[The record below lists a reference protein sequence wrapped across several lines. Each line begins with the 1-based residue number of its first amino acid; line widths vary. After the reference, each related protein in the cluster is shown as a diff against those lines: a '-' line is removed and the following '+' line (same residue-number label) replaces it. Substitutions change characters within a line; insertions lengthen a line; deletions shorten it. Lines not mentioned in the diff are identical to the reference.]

1 MSYTEDTGE
10 KVTPHRNPITSMS
23 PATLPAVLIIIVQI
37 LVSIVTY
44 PFLPDSVPSHW
55 DASGQVNGYLP
66 KLVNALLYPLLSI
79 GIYALVRV
87 LMTVGPRLGYQ
98 NQRKASIG
106 VVNLI
111 LDGVLL
117 FMLIVQLTT
126 TAVALGVP
134 IDLTFV
140 ICLSI
145 SVLFIFLGNYMGKL
159 RRNFWAGIRTPWTLT
174 SDVVWE
180 HTHRLGGWL
189 FVLAGLLGVIMSFI
203 PALRLWGLTVVILI
217 VVVVLVVYSYVIY
230 QRYTVEGKEPL
241 SPPFDT
247 GDRA

>member
-1 MSYTEDTGE
+1 MT
-10 KVTPHRNPITSMS
+10 
-23 PATLPAVLIIIVQI
+23 PATLLAVLIIIVQI

-44 PFLPDSVPSHW
+44 PFLPENVPSHW

-79 GIYALVRV
+79 GIYILVRV

-117 FMLIVQLTT
+117 FMLILQLTT

-159 RRNFWAGIRTPWTLT
+159 RRNFWAGIRTPWTLARKN
-174 SDVVWE
+174 E
-180 HTHRLGGWL
+180 PQNLL
-189 FVLAGLLGVIMSFI
+189 FGYRPNGN
-203 PALRLWGLTVVILI
+203 
-217 VVVVLVVYSYVIY
+217 IY
-230 QRYTVEGKEPL
+230 
-241 SPPFDT
+241 
-247 GDRA
+247 

>member
-1 MSYTEDTGE
+1 MSSTEDTGE
-10 KVTPHRNPITSMS
+10 KVTPHSNPIRSMS
-23 PATLPAVLIIIVQI
+23 PATLLAVLIIIVQI

-44 PFLPDSVPSHW
+44 PFMPDSVPSHW

-87 LMTVGPRLGYQ
+87 LMTIGPRLGYQ

-106 VVNLI
+106 IINLI

-159 RRNFWAGIRTPWTLT
+159 RRNFWAGIRTPWTLA

-180 HTHRLGGWL
+180 RTHRLGGWL

-203 PALRLWGLTVVILI
+203 PALRLWGLMVVIFII
-217 VVVVLVVYSYVIY
+217 VIALVVYSYVIY

-247 GDRA
+247 GDKA

>member
-1 MSYTEDTGE
+1 MNSTEDSGD
-10 KVTPHRNPITSMS
+10 KVTPSRNRITSMS
-23 PATLPAVLIIIVQI
+23 PAELLAWLIIIVQI

-87 LMTVGPRLGYQ
+87 LTTVGPRLGYQ

-106 VVNLI
+106 VINLI

-126 TAVALGVP
+126 TAVAVGVP
-134 IDLTFV
+134 IDLPFV

-145 SVLFIFLGNYMGKL
+145 SLLFIFLGNYMGKL

-174 SDVVWE
+174 SDAVWE
-180 HTHRLGGWL
+180 RTHRLGGWL
-189 FVLAGLLGVIMSFI
+189 FVLTGLLGVIMSFI
-203 PALRLWGLTVVILI
+203 PALRLGGLLVVILI
-217 VVVVLVVYSYVIY
+217 VVIVLIVYSYVIY

-241 SPPFDT
+241 SPPFDS

>member
-1 MSYTEDTGE
+1 MNPTEDTGE

-23 PATLPAVLIIIVQI
+23 PATVLAVLIIIVQI
-37 LVSIVTY
+37 LISIVTY

-117 FMLIVQLTT
+117 FMLIVQLSTA
-126 TAVALGVP
+126 AVALGVP

-145 SVLFIFLGNYMGKL
+145 SMLFIFLGNYMGKL
-159 RRNFWAGIRTPWTLT
+159 RRNFWAGIRTPWTLS

-180 HTHRLGGWL
+180 RTHRLGGWL

-203 PALRLWGLTVVILI
+203 PALRLWGLMVVTLI
-217 VVVVLVVYSYVIY
+217 VVIVLVVFSYVIY
-230 QRYTVEGKEPL
+230 QRYTVDGKEPL
-241 SPPFDT
+241 SPPFDS